1 VKIAVIG
8 SGYVGLVTGTCLAE
22 MGNEVICLDIDQAKI
37 NSLNKGIIPIY
48 EPGLTEMVK
57 TNLAEGRL
65 NFSTNLPR
73 AIKES
78 LFVFIAVGT
87 PPGEDGSADLQY
99 VLDVAREIGS
109 SMEKYLIVIN
119 KSTVPVGTAQKVRQ
133 VIEQQL
139 ATRQKSKFKFD
150 VVSNPEFLREGEAVN
165 DFLEPDRVIIG
176 TDSSEASEHLR
187 ELYAP
192 FVENGNPILFMDIL
206 SAELTKYAAN
216 AMLAS
221 RISFMNELSHLCDAT
236 GANIEMVRRGIGSD
250 NRIGMPFLH
259 AGLGYGGSC
268 FPKDVKALIQTFKEK
283 KLDSYLLSAVSKVN
297 QRQRD
302 YFLSKILNYFK
313 NDLSGLTMAVWG
325 LAFKPHTDDMREAPS
340 IDVINALRS
349 RGVKIK
355 VYDPVAIKTARKI
368 LGEEQIEYLEDE
380 YEVLTGAEALLLL
393 TEWPQFKR
401 PDFNRVK
408 SIMKKNLIFDGRNQ
422 YRPQKMKELGFTY
435 FSIGR

>member
-1 VKIAVIG
+1 MKIAVIG

>member
-380 YEVLTGAEALLLL
+380 YEVLAGAEALLLL